1 MMIDLQKAYKNN
13 SAKCVQTR
21 KLDVFPKIL
30 IPTKTNCINQ
40 LKFYYLI
47 THVVLST
54 SLNTS
59 II

>member
-1 MMIDLQKAYKNN
+1 MIDLQKAYKNI
-13 SAKCVQTR
+13 SAKCVRTR
-21 KLDVFPKIL
+21 KLDVFPKKL

-47 THVVLST
+47 TDIMLST